1 MTAPESQTIH
11 LMGDVLAS
19 QVAAGEVV
27 ERPASVIKELVEN
40 SLDAGATQVKVD
52 IERGG
57 IALMR
62 VTDDG
67 CGMSHED
74 AQMCLL
80 RHATSKIRDFS
91 DLFDIKKLGF
101 RGEALPSIA
110 SVSQLSITTRRSH
123 DVEGTELKVMGGEAS
138 EPRQAGCAP
147 GTCIEVAELFYNTPV
162 RRKFLK
168 KDDTEAAHIEHQL
181 MLHALVYP
189 EVRFIFTKQGQ
200 TVFDTAATKDLRQRI
215 ADFMGRE
222 LARELIEM
230 EVTQAAGVS
239 VSGYLLPLS
248 AAKRNR
254 RMQYIFLNGR
264 PIEDKM
270 LNRAIRDGFGGLPTG
285 LHPAIFLYIKMDPA
299 LVDVNVHPA
308 KKEVRFRRM
317 NDLCHAIIESIR
329 VSLAHHARQR
339 EEQTSVK
346 VPELTP
352 TSSSTPVVTSGLR
365 SPLLSRLTPI
375 APRER
380 QRELPITP
388 PQEEREE
395 KKVTA
400 PSEDIAV
407 SDSLSAIPLS
417 APAKVTT
424 YPAINQQVMTEVP
437 NFRHIGQLDENY
449 ILFQGKEGL
458 VMLSPR
464 AARERLIFE
473 RLLIAKKRP
482 IPSQRLLLPV
492 IIEIDARDMGH
503 TEELIPQ
510 LKQAGFSLSI
520 FGQRSLR
527 IESLPS
533 MLSIDEL
540 ESFILNLLECFS
552 SRGEVRLA
560 RSRNPYETFIARL
573 ASEYAQQESIL
584 PFFSAPHQLLADL
597 LCCEIPYCTPSGKPT
612 LVPISLNEIQRKFQ
626 SR

>member
-1 MTAPESQTIH
+1 
-11 LMGDVLAS
+11 MGDVLAS

-40 SLDAGATQVKVD
+40 SLDAGATQVRVD

-57 IALMR
+57 VALIR

-67 CGMSHED
+67 IGMSHHD

-101 RGEALPSIA
+101 RGEAIPSIA
-110 SVSQLSITTRRSH
+110 SVSKMSITTRRHH
-123 DVEGTELKVMGGEAS
+123 DVEGTLIKVMGGEAA
-138 EPRQAGCAP
+138 EPRHAGCAP
-147 GTCIEVAELFYNTPV
+147 GTCIEVVDLFYNTPV

-168 KDDTEAAHIEHQL
+168 KEETEAAHIEQQL

-200 TVFDTAATKDLRQRI
+200 TIFDTAATQDKRQRI
-215 ADFMGRE
+215 SDFMGRD
-222 LARELIEM
+222 LARELVEM
-230 EVTQAAGVS
+230 EVTEAPGLTI
-239 VSGYLLPLS
+239 SGYLLPLS

-285 LHPAIFLYIKMDPA
+285 LHPTIFLYIQMDPA

-329 VSLAHHARQR
+329 VSLSHHARQT
-339 EEQTSVK
+339 E
-346 VPELTP
+346 PELSPPASPVAPAAIATTP
-352 TSSSTPVVTSGLR
+352 PIQR
-365 SPLLSRLTPI
+365 SPLLTRLSPI

-380 QRELPITP
+380 QRELPIDP
-388 PQEEREE
+388 KRSIH
-395 KKVTA
+395 VTVS
-400 PSEDIAV
+400 PNDECVSEQIAQA
-407 SDSLSAIPLS
+407 LKTS
-417 APAKVTT
+417 APAHSELTN
-424 YPAINQQVMTEVP
+424 YPAINQQVVSEVP
-437 NFRHIGQLDENY
+437 NFRHIGQLDETY
-449 ILFQGKEGL
+449 ILFEGKEGL

-464 AARERLIFE
+464 AARERLIYE
-473 RLLIAKKRP
+473 RLLASKKRP
-482 IPSQRLLLPV
+482 IHSQRLLLPLIV
-492 IIEIDARDMGH
+492 ELDTRDMGH
-503 TEELIPQ
+503 MNDILPQ
-510 LKQAGFSLSI
+510 LQQAGFSASL

-527 IESLPS
+527 IESLPT

-540 ESFILNLLECFS
+540 EPFILELLECFS
-552 SRGEVRLA
+552 ARGEIRLA
-560 RSRNPYETFIARL
+560 RSRNPYEAFIAKL
-573 ASEYAQQESIL
+573 AAQYTQQEKINA
-584 PFFSAPHQLLADL
+584 FFAAPHQLLADL

-612 LVPISLNEIQRKFQ
+612 LVPISLNEIKRKFQ